1 MLPILGAV
9 GVTLVIKQEQ
19 CGRSPTMKECTGVGQ
34 AGSRKSIGGSLD

>member
-19 CGRSPTMKECTGVGQ
+19 CGRSPTMECTGVGQ